1 MIILID
7 NKEAAIAENSSF
19 ELTFDNPLF
28 GGSEG
33 YTFNITFP
41 LKGHPGNTEIF
52 GKITRLDVEMKKA
65 VFDCE
70 IIEMYF
76 MTSGILTLTEISET
90 EAKGQFLSGKSANN
104 YKNELDE
111 IYINELDLGRA
122 TSLSPVGQKPTEAWQ
137 KGASNLTYVA
147 LPWVLDESGN
157 IQNLAEY
164 KADSTTSQKYF
175 WHSETTGLSFQP
187 YLIYIAKKICDAIGY
202 TYNFNF
208 WESDESK
215 KYLLICNTLPYAWD
229 IPEFQRALPHWTVSE
244 FFEELEKILCCEF
257 KIYNNRKH
265 IIYNNLGTLISSAR
279 QFNIGS
285 IIDKHTISISEGEN
299 EEYLLSKNLV
309 YKDSNSNTRKYESC
323 NWFIKLMR
331 GKEKNFATVNEMLS
345 GLNMPSDWDGYGS
358 PHRGTLIN
366 KLFHCDDTDGY
377 YLFRATSKELVTENK
392 NAPNKWRY
400 RLRLQPI
407 NQFGGRIVNE
417 DDDAAS
423 EELQIIPACIDE
435 TDDTFGDLIF
445 LDCGSYSDNE
455 QAVSFRTASELKEY
469 VDETLF
475 QPAAAGILERG
486 EPSSKPEY
494 FSTIQVAWWDG
505 ALTSDGKLPHPYTN
519 DIEFE
524 HDLSN
529 YRLVHSSLRLDKIY
543 QGLDR
548 YAIDGKTKLSIK
560 FLSNTVPNQRA
571 IFFIEGKRY
580 ICEKMTITLSQNGI
594 SSLIKGDF
602 HPLK

>member
-1 MIILID
+1 MIILVE

-19 ELTFDNPLF
+19 ELTFENPLF

-41 LKGHPGNTEIF
+41 LNGHPGNTEIF

-70 IIEMYF
+70 IIDLHF
-76 MTSGILTLTEISET
+76 MTSGLLTLTEISEK

-111 IYINELDLGRA
+111 IYINELDLGRPI
-122 TSLSPVGQKPTEAWQ
+122 SLSSGAMKPTEAWS
-137 KGASNLTYVA
+137 KGAASLSYVA

-164 KADSTTSQKYF
+164 KADSTSSQKYF
-175 WHSETTGLSFQP
+175 WHSETKGLSFQP
-187 YLIYIAKKICDAIGY
+187 YLIYIAKKICEAIGY
-202 TYNFNF
+202 TYGFEM
-208 WESDESK
+208 WENDESK

-244 FFEELEKILCCEF
+244 FFDELEKILCCEF

-265 IIYNNLGTLISSAR
+265 ISYNNLGSLINSAR
-279 QFNIGS
+279 QFNIDT
-285 IIDKHTISISEGEN
+285 IIDQHTKSISEEEN

-309 YKDSNSNTRKYESC
+309 YKDSNSNLRKYESC
-323 NWFIKLMR
+323 NWFIRQMQ
-331 GKEKNFATVNEMLS
+331 GKIQEFATVNEMLS
-345 GLNMPSDWDGYGS
+345 ALNPLTDWDGYGTA
-358 PHRGTLIN
+358 HRGTAFNRL
-366 KLFHCDDTDGY
+366 LHCVDVDGY
-377 YLFRATSKELVTENK
+377 FLFRATSKELVTENK

-400 RLRLQPI
+400 RLRLQPV
-407 NQFGGRIVNE
+407 NQFGGRIVN
-417 DDDAAS
+417 DDDEAAS
-423 EELQIIPACIDE
+423 EELNIIPASIDE

-445 LDCGSYSDNE
+445 LSCGSYSE
-455 QAVSFRTASELKEY
+455 SEESVSYRSASELKEY

-505 ALTSDGKLPHPYTN
+505 ALTADGKLPHPYTN

-543 QGLDR
+543 QALDR
-548 YAIDGKTKLSIK
+548 YAIEGKTKLSIK
-560 FLSNTVPNQRA
+560 FLSNTIPNQRA

-580 ICEKMTITLSQNGI
+580 ICEKLTITLSSNGI
-594 SSLIKGDF
+594 SSLIKGEF